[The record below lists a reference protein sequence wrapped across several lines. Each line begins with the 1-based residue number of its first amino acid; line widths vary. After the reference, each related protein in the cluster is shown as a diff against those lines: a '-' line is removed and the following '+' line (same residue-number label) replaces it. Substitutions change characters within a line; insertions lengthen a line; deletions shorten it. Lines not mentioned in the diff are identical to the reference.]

1 VYQELTHMRAK
12 IKNLV
17 VINGDKMIYTLY
29 KYSNRTF
36 ELQIVSQVTNYKR
49 HLKNKEAAVAFL
61 TEVDTKNYINF
72 RTTVENTS
80 WETID
85 QFFDEK
91 INEVETNNGKQLTIW

>member
-1 VYQELTHMRAK
+1 MRAK

>member
-1 VYQELTHMRAK
+1 MRAK

-49 HLKNKEAAVAFL
+49 HLKNKKAAVAFL

-72 RTTVENTS
+72 RTAVENTS
-80 WETID
+80 WRTID

>member
-1 VYQELTHMRAK
+1 MYQELTHMRAK

-72 RTTVENTS
+72 RTAVENTS
-80 WETID
+80 WRTID

>member
-1 VYQELTHMRAK
+1 MYQELTHMRSK

-72 RTTVENTS
+72 RTAVENTS
-80 WETID
+80 WGTID

>member
-1 VYQELTHMRAK
+1 MRAK

-72 RTTVENTS
+72 RTAVENTS
-80 WETID
+80 WRTID